1 MQSEQNLPASSISSS
16 VNESTAAVDQEDYI
30 DLQQYWM
37 ALKRR
42 WFYAVLVFASTVGLA
57 AAYSLQQ
64 EPIYQAKAKLLHQG
78 NDSESISLP
87 GLDGRPQQENK
98 LANQIEIM
106 KSSPIAQQVIDRLE
120 LRNEEGEVLTSGSF
134 LSNLTV
140 EPLRETDILQI
151 SYDSPNPEEAA
162 KVVNELMAVYRKNNI
177 VVNRSEAT
185 AEREFIEKQ
194 LPKTEKTLQEQEEK
208 LRQFKEEN
216 NVIALSQEASSTVS
230 ILSSLDQQIIQAQ
243 ASLDDAKTRI
253 EQLTQKLGLPPEQ
266 AMVASSLS
274 DSEAVQNVLT
284 KYQELEQEL
293 ASKRARYQPNHPIIQ
308 NLEENQ
314 EALASLLEQ
323 RVNQVLQEEL
333 PAEEISGDFN
343 LQLSNLKIDLV
354 QELVNAQV
362 NYAAQQSKIE
372 GLREEQQQYQ
382 NRKATLPQLE
392 QRQRQLKREL
402 EASQS
407 TFEALLQRLQEVRIA
422 ENQTQANARVVE
434 QAKIPNNPISPKIAL
449 NLALGGILGAML
461 GVATALMIDAR
472 DRTLKTV
479 QEIKDKLGYT
489 LLGSIPLFGKQ
500 ASALPMQDQ
509 PRSAISEA
517 FRMLQANL
525 KFSQVDEKLKVIVL
539 TSAVPSEG
547 KSTVTANLGM
557 ALAELGNRVL
567 IIDADMRRPSQHQV
581 WEEPNSVGLSNVL
594 VDQSD
599 ISTVVKE
606 VHPNLELLTAG
617 APPPNPIALLE
628 SQRLADFLEKCHQA
642 YDYVLIDTPPVAV
655 GADAALLGKLAQGTL
670 LVVRPGTADLTSIDG
685 TKEMLQRSGQPV
697 LGMVIN
703 GVNPSDEPDSYY
715 YYYAQGYYSEEVAE
729 EESAGNKALF
739 GFGRSKAKK

>member
-1 MQSEQNLPASSISSS
+1 MQYEQNLPASSVNQSPTAS
-16 VNESTAAVDQEDYI
+16 VEQEDYI

-64 EPIYQAKAKLLHQG
+64 EPIYQAKARLLHQG

-87 GLDGRPQQENK
+87 GLDGNPRRESK
-98 LANQIEIM
+98 LENQIEII
-106 KSSPIAQQVIDRLE
+106 KSSSIAEQVIDRLD
-120 LRNEEGEVLTSGSF
+120 LRNDEGEVLTSGSL

-140 EPLRETDILQI
+140 EPLRDTDILEI

-162 KVVNELMAVYRKNNI
+162 QVVNEVIKAYRESNI
-177 VVNRSEAT
+177 KINRAQAT
-185 AEREFIEKQ
+185 AEREFIEGQ
-194 LPKTEKTLQEQEEK
+194 LPEIQEELEGEEEQ

-216 NVIALSQEASSTVS
+216 NVIALSEEAGSTVN
-230 ILSSLDQQIIQAQ
+230 ILSELDQQIIQAQ
-243 ASLDDAKTRI
+243 ASLDDSRTRI
-253 EQLTQKLGLPPEQ
+253 EQLTQRLGLPPER

-274 DSEAVQNVLT
+274 ESEAVQDVL
-284 KYQELEQEL
+284 KEYQELEAEL
-293 ASKRARYQPNHPIIQ
+293 AEKRSRYQPDHPVIKS
-308 NLEENQ
+308 LEENRA
-314 EALASLLEQ
+314 ALASLLEE
-323 RVNQVLQEEL
+323 RVNNVLQEEL

-343 LQLSNLKIDLV
+343 LQLSSMKIDLV
-354 QELVNAQV
+354 QDLVDAEINYSAQR
-362 NYAAQQSKIE
+362 SKIE
-372 GLREEQQQYQ
+372 GLREEQQQYK
-382 NRKATLPQLE
+382 NRKDTFPKLE
-392 QRQRQLKREL
+392 QRQQRLQRQLET
-402 EASQS
+402 SQS
-407 TFEALLQRLQEVRIA
+407 TYEALLERLQQVRIQ
-422 ENQTQANARVVE
+422 ENQKQGNARIVE
-434 QAKIPNNPISPKIAL
+434 AASIPKNPISPQIML

-461 GVATALMIDAR
+461 GIATALIIDAR

-479 QEIKDKLGYT
+479 QEIKDRLGYT
-489 LLGSIPLFGKQ
+489 LLGSIPLLGKQ
-500 ASALPMQDQ
+500 ASMLPMQDQ
-509 PRSAISEA
+509 PRSAVSEA

-539 TSAVPSEG
+539 TSAVPNEG
-547 KSTVTANLGM
+547 KSTVTANLGL

-567 IIDADMRRPSQHQV
+567 IVDGDMRRPSQHQV

-599 ISTVVKE
+599 ISTVAKE

-628 SQRLADFLEKCHQA
+628 SQRLADLLDKCSQA
-642 YDYVLIDTPPVAV
+642 YDYVLIDTPPIAV

-670 LVVRPGTADLTSIDG
+670 LVVRPSVADLTSVDN

-715 YYYAQGYYSEEVAE
+715 YYYAQGYYYETKE
-729 EESAGNKALF
+729 EESGKKALF

>member
-1 MQSEQNLPASSISSS
+1 MQYEQNLPASSVNQSPTAS
-16 VNESTAAVDQEDYI
+16 VEQEDYI

-64 EPIYQAKAKLLHQG
+64 EPIYQAKARLLHQG

-87 GLDGRPQQENK
+87 GLDGNPRRESK
-98 LANQIEIM
+98 LENQIEII
-106 KSSPIAQQVIDRLE
+106 KSSSIAEQVIDQLD
-120 LRNEEGEVLTSGSF
+120 LRNDEGEVLTSGSL

-140 EPLRETDILQI
+140 EPLRDTDILEI

-162 KVVNELMAVYRKNNI
+162 QVVNEVIKAYRESNI
-177 VVNRSEAT
+177 KINRAQAT
-185 AEREFIEKQ
+185 AEREFIEGQ
-194 LPKTEKTLQEQEEK
+194 LPEIQEELEGEEEQ

-216 NVIALSQEASSTVS
+216 NVIALSEEAGSTVN
-230 ILSSLDQQIIQAQ
+230 ILSELDQQIIQAQ
-243 ASLDDAKTRI
+243 ASLDDSRTRI
-253 EQLTQKLGLPPEQ
+253 EQLTQRLGLPPER

-274 DSEAVQNVLT
+274 ESEAVQDVL
-284 KYQELEQEL
+284 KEYQELEAEL
-293 ASKRARYQPNHPIIQ
+293 AEKRSRYQPDHPVIKS
-308 NLEENQ
+308 LEENRA
-314 EALASLLEQ
+314 ALASLLEE
-323 RVNQVLQEEL
+323 RVNNVLQEEL

-343 LQLSNLKIDLV
+343 LQLSSMKIELVQDLV
-354 QELVNAQV
+354 DAEINYSAQR
-362 NYAAQQSKIE
+362 SKIE
-372 GLREEQQQYQ
+372 GLREEQQQYK
-382 NRKATLPQLE
+382 NRKDTFPKLE
-392 QRQRQLKREL
+392 QRQQRLQRQLET
-402 EASQS
+402 SQS
-407 TFEALLQRLQEVRIA
+407 TYEALLERLQQVRIQ
-422 ENQTQANARVVE
+422 ENQKQGNARIVE
-434 QAKIPNNPISPKIAL
+434 AASIPNNPISPQIML

-461 GVATALMIDAR
+461 GIATALMIDAR

-479 QEIKDKLGYT
+479 QEIKDRLGYT
-489 LLGSIPLFGKQ
+489 LLGSIPLLGKQ
-500 ASALPMQDQ
+500 ASMLPMQDQ
-509 PRSAISEA
+509 PRSAVSEA

-539 TSAVPSEG
+539 TSAVPNEG
-547 KSTVTANLGM
+547 KSTVTANLGL

-567 IIDADMRRPSQHQV
+567 IVDGDMRRPSQHQV

-599 ISTVVKE
+599 ISTVAKE

-628 SQRLADFLEKCHQA
+628 SQRLADLLDKCSQA
-642 YDYVLIDTPPVAV
+642 YDYVLIDTPPIAV

-670 LVVRPGTADLTSIDG
+670 LVVRPSVADLTSVDS
-685 TKEMLQRSGQPV
+685 TKEMLQRSGQSV

-715 YYYAQGYYSEEVAE
+715 YYYAQGYYYETKE
-729 EESAGNKALF
+729 EESGKKALF

>member
-1 MQSEQNLPASSISSS
+1 MQYEQNLPASSVNQSPTAS
-16 VNESTAAVDQEDYI
+16 VEQEDYI

-64 EPIYQAKAKLLHQG
+64 EPIYQAKARLLHQG

-87 GLDGRPQQENK
+87 GLDGNPRRESK
-98 LANQIEIM
+98 LENQIEII
-106 KSSPIAQQVIDRLE
+106 KSSSIAEQVIDQLD
-120 LRNEEGEVLTSGSF
+120 LRNDEGEVLTSGSL

-140 EPLRETDILQI
+140 EPLRDTDILEI

-162 KVVNELMAVYRKNNI
+162 QVVNEVIKAYRESNI
-177 VVNRSEAT
+177 KINRAQAT
-185 AEREFIEKQ
+185 AEREFIEGQ
-194 LPKTEKTLQEQEEK
+194 LPEIQEELEGEEEQ

-216 NVIALSQEASSTVS
+216 NVIALSEEAGSTVN
-230 ILSSLDQQIIQAQ
+230 ILSELDQQIIQAQ
-243 ASLDDAKTRI
+243 ASLDDSRTRI
-253 EQLTQKLGLPPEQ
+253 EQLTQRLGLPPER

-274 DSEAVQNVLT
+274 ESEAVQDVL
-284 KYQELEQEL
+284 KEYQELEAEL
-293 ASKRARYQPNHPIIQ
+293 AEKRSRYQPDHPVIKS
-308 NLEENQ
+308 LEENRA
-314 EALASLLEQ
+314 ALASLLEE
-323 RVNQVLQEEL
+323 RVNNVLQEEL

-343 LQLSNLKIDLV
+343 LQLSSMKIDLV
-354 QELVNAQV
+354 QDLVDAEINYSAQR
-362 NYAAQQSKIE
+362 SKIE
-372 GLREEQQQYQ
+372 GLREEQQQYK
-382 NRKATLPQLE
+382 NRKDTFPKLE
-392 QRQRQLKREL
+392 QRQRRLQRQLET
-402 EASQS
+402 SQS
-407 TFEALLQRLQEVRIA
+407 TYEALLERLQQVRIQ
-422 ENQTQANARVVE
+422 ENQKQGNARIVE
-434 QAKIPNNPISPKIAL
+434 AASIPNNPISPQIML

-461 GVATALMIDAR
+461 GIATALIIDAR

-479 QEIKDKLGYT
+479 QEIKDRLGYT
-489 LLGSIPLFGKQ
+489 LLGSIPLLGKQ
-500 ASALPMQDQ
+500 ASMLPMQDQ
-509 PRSAISEA
+509 PRSAVSEA

-539 TSAVPSEG
+539 TSAVPNEG
-547 KSTVTANLGM
+547 KSTVTANLGL

-567 IIDADMRRPSQHQV
+567 IVDADMRRPSQHQV

-599 ISTVVKE
+599 ISTVAKE

-628 SQRLADFLEKCHQA
+628 SQRLADLLDKCSQA
-642 YDYVLIDTPPVAV
+642 YDYVLIDTPPIAV

-670 LVVRPGTADLTSIDG
+670 LVVRPSVADLTSVDN

-715 YYYAQGYYSEEVAE
+715 YYYAQGYYYETKE
-729 EESAGNKALF
+729 EESGKKALF

>member
-1 MQSEQNLPASSISSS
+1 MQYEQNLPASSVNQSPTAS
-16 VNESTAAVDQEDYI
+16 VEQEDYI

-64 EPIYQAKAKLLHQG
+64 EPIYQAKARLLHQG

-87 GLDGRPQQENK
+87 GLDGNPRRESK
-98 LANQIEIM
+98 LENQIEII
-106 KSSPIAQQVIDRLE
+106 KSSSIAEQVIDQLD
-120 LRNEEGEVLTSGSF
+120 LRNDEGEVLTSGSL

-140 EPLRETDILQI
+140 EPLRDTDILEI

-162 KVVNELMAVYRKNNI
+162 QVVNEVIKAYRESNI
-177 VVNRSEAT
+177 KINRAQAT
-185 AEREFIEKQ
+185 AEREFIEGQ
-194 LPKTEKTLQEQEEK
+194 LPEIQEELEGEEEQ

-216 NVIALSQEASSTVS
+216 NVIALSEEAGSTVN
-230 ILSSLDQQIIQAQ
+230 ILSELDQQIIQAQ
-243 ASLDDAKTRI
+243 ASLDDSRTRI
-253 EQLTQKLGLPPEQ
+253 EQLTQRLGLPPER

-274 DSEAVQNVLT
+274 ESEAVQDVL
-284 KYQELEQEL
+284 KEYQELEAEL
-293 ASKRARYQPNHPIIQ
+293 AEKRSRYQPDHPVIKS
-308 NLEENQ
+308 LEENRA
-314 EALASLLEQ
+314 ALASLLEE
-323 RVNQVLQEEL
+323 RVNNVLQEEL

-343 LQLSNLKIDLV
+343 LQLSSMKIDLV
-354 QELVNAQV
+354 QDLVDAEINYSAQR
-362 NYAAQQSKIE
+362 SKIE
-372 GLREEQQQYQ
+372 GLREEQQQYK
-382 NRKATLPQLE
+382 NRKDTFPKLE
-392 QRQRQLKREL
+392 QRQQRLQRQLET
-402 EASQS
+402 SQS
-407 TFEALLQRLQEVRIA
+407 TYEALLERLQQVRIQ
-422 ENQTQANARVVE
+422 ENQKQGNARIVE
-434 QAKIPNNPISPKIAL
+434 AASIPNNPISPQIML

-461 GVATALMIDAR
+461 GIATALMIDAR

-479 QEIKDKLGYT
+479 QEIKDRLGYT
-489 LLGSIPLFGKQ
+489 LLGSIPLLGKQ
-500 ASALPMQDQ
+500 ASMLPMQDQ
-509 PRSAISEA
+509 PRSAVSEA

-539 TSAVPSEG
+539 TSAVPNEG
-547 KSTVTANLGM
+547 KSTVTANLGL

-567 IIDADMRRPSQHQV
+567 IVDADMRRPSQHQV

-599 ISTVVKE
+599 ISTVAKE

-628 SQRLADFLEKCHQA
+628 SQRLADLLDKCSQA
-642 YDYVLIDTPPVAV
+642 YDYVLIDTPPIAV

-670 LVVRPGTADLTSIDG
+670 LVVRPSVADLTSVDN

-715 YYYAQGYYSEEVAE
+715 YYYAQGYYYETKE
-729 EESAGNKALF
+729 EESGKKALF

>member
-1 MQSEQNLPASSISSS
+1 MQYEQNLPASSVNQSPTAS
-16 VNESTAAVDQEDYI
+16 VEQEDYI

-64 EPIYQAKAKLLHQG
+64 EPIYQAKARLLHQG

-87 GLDGRPQQENK
+87 GLDGNPRRESK
-98 LANQIEIM
+98 LENQIEII
-106 KSSPIAQQVIDRLE
+106 KSSSIAEQVIDQLD
-120 LRNEEGEVLTSGSF
+120 LRNDEGEVLTSGSL

-140 EPLRETDILQI
+140 EPLRDTDILEI

-162 KVVNELMAVYRKNNI
+162 QVVNEVIKAYRESNI
-177 VVNRSEAT
+177 KINRAQAT
-185 AEREFIEKQ
+185 AEREFIEGQ
-194 LPKTEKTLQEQEEK
+194 LPEIQEELEGEEEQ

-216 NVIALSQEASSTVS
+216 NVIALSEEAGSTVN
-230 ILSSLDQQIIQAQ
+230 ILSELDQQIIQAQ
-243 ASLDDAKTRI
+243 ASLDDSRTRI
-253 EQLTQKLGLPPEQ
+253 EQLTQRLGLPPER

-274 DSEAVQNVLT
+274 ESEAVQDVL
-284 KYQELEQEL
+284 KEYQELEAEL
-293 ASKRARYQPNHPIIQ
+293 AEKRSRYQPDHPVIKS
-308 NLEENQ
+308 LEENRA
-314 EALASLLEQ
+314 ALASLLEE
-323 RVNQVLQEEL
+323 RVNNVLQEEL

-343 LQLSNLKIDLV
+343 LQLSSMKIDLV
-354 QELVNAQV
+354 QDLVDAEINYSAQR
-362 NYAAQQSKIE
+362 SKIE
-372 GLREEQQQYQ
+372 GLREEQQQYK
-382 NRKATLPQLE
+382 NRKDTFPKLE
-392 QRQRQLKREL
+392 QRQQRLQRQLET
-402 EASQS
+402 SQS
-407 TFEALLQRLQEVRIA
+407 TYEALLERLQQVRIQ
-422 ENQTQANARVVE
+422 ENQKQGNARIVE
-434 QAKIPNNPISPKIAL
+434 AASIPNNPISPQIML

-461 GVATALMIDAR
+461 GIATALIIDAR

-479 QEIKDKLGYT
+479 QEIKDRLGYT
-489 LLGSIPLFGKQ
+489 LLGSIPLLGKQ
-500 ASALPMQDQ
+500 ASMLPMQDQ
-509 PRSAISEA
+509 PRSAVSEA

-539 TSAVPSEG
+539 TSAVPNEG
-547 KSTVTANLGM
+547 KSTVTANLGL

-567 IIDADMRRPSQHQV
+567 IVDADMRRPSQHQV

-599 ISTVVKE
+599 ISTVAKE

-628 SQRLADFLEKCHQA
+628 SQRLADLLDKCSQA
-642 YDYVLIDTPPVAV
+642 YDYVLIDTPPIAV

-670 LVVRPGTADLTSIDG
+670 LVVRPSVADLTSVDN

-715 YYYAQGYYSEEVAE
+715 YYYAQGYYYETKE
-729 EESAGNKALF
+729 EESGKKALF

>member
-1 MQSEQNLPASSISSS
+1 MQSEQNLPASSINAS

-42 WFYAVLVFASTVGLA
+42 WFYAVLVFASSVGLA

-64 EPIYQAKAKLLHQG
+64 DPIYQAKAKLLHQG

-120 LRNEEGEVLTSGSF
+120 LRNEEGEVLKSGSL

-140 EPLRETDILQI
+140 EPLRDTDILQI
-151 SYDSPNPEEAA
+151 SYDSPDPEEAA
-162 KVVNELMAVYRKNNI
+162 KVVNELMAVYRENN
-177 VVNRSEAT
+177 VSVNRSEAT
-185 AEREFIEKQ
+185 AERKFIEKQ
-194 LPKTEKTLQEQEEK
+194 LPKTEKNLQEQEEK
-208 LRQFKEEN
+208 LREFKEEN
-216 NVIALSQEASSTVS
+216 NVIALSEEAKSTVE
-230 ILSSLDQQIIQAQ
+230 ILSELDQQIIQAQ

-274 DSEAVQNVLT
+274 DSDAVQNVLT

-293 ASKRARYQPNHPIIQ
+293 ASKRARYQPNHPIIK

-333 PAEEISGDFN
+333 PAEKISEDFN
-343 LQLSNLKIDLV
+343 LQLSELKIDLV
-354 QELVNAQV
+354 QNLVNAQV

-372 GLREEQQQYQ
+372 GLREQQQQYQ

-392 QRQRQLKREL
+392 QRQRQLQREL

-407 TFEALLQRLQEVRIA
+407 TFEALLQRLQEVQIA

-461 GVATALMIDAR
+461 GVATALIIDAR

-479 QEIKDKLGYT
+479 QEIKDQLGYT

-500 ASALPMQDQ
+500 AGMLPMQDQ
-509 PRSAISEA
+509 PRSAVSEA

-525 KFSQVDEKLKVIVL
+525 KFSRVDEKVKVMVL
-539 TSAVPSEG
+539 TSAVPNEG

-599 ISTVVKE
+599 ISTVAKE
-606 VHPNLELLTAG
+606 LAPNLELLTAG

-628 SQRLADFLEKCHQA
+628 SQRLRDLLDKCSQA
-642 YDYVLIDTPPVAV
+642 YDYVLMDTPPIAV

-670 LVVRPGTADLTSIDG
+670 LVVRPSVADLTSIDG
-685 TKEMLQRSGQPV
+685 TKEMLQRSGQSV

-729 EESAGNKALF
+729 EKSGNKALF
-739 GFGRSKAKK
+739 GLGRSKAKK